1 MSFSIQLRAL
11 FSPSAQPQRPLL
23 AARHIPPTHLDSLED
38 SEPSEPLISSESEES
53 SLASLQISLTSES
66 ISIPQNIKI
75 SRNSAT
81 SFHQPSESEFVTI
94 HGAPMFHQER
104 ADDSG
109 AQTCDAIRNMA
120 VQESP
125 RSKLVVSF
133 PVFRGGESEDV
144 FHRQF

>member
-11 FSPSAQPQRPLL
+11 FSPSAQPQRPFL
-23 AARHIPPTHLDSLED
+23 AARHILPTHLDSLED

-81 SFHQPSESEFVTI
+81 SFDQPSESEFVTI
-94 HGAPMFHQER
+94 HGVPMFHQER
-104 ADDSG
+104 ADDSVLSR
-109 AQTCDAIRNMA
+109 TDMRRH
-120 VQESP
+120 S
-125 RSKLVVSF
+125 
-133 PVFRGGESEDV
+133 
-144 FHRQF
+144 